1 MLYFCCTTNLNNNMG
16 KNSKKHLVGQPI
28 FRQIIN
34 LIPKDKFNE
43 LVIQCK
49 SDKYYKTFFS
59 WEQLVTMLFGIFSRC
74 DSMGEVCDGM
84 RALAGKLN
92 YLGMESSPAKS
103 TAGDALRDRDEEL
116 FRLFYFAL
124 IAHFS
129 PLLSVSRKK
138 KYRKEGVSFDEFY
151 AFDSSTIR
159 LFSDI
164 LKGVGRNPKD
174 EGRKKGGLK
183 VHMLTDI
190 HADTPQ
196 FVKISEAKMHDK
208 NFLQYLN
215 LPVGSMVVF
224 DKAYNY
230 YLQFAKWT
238 ATGVNF
244 VCRLK
249 DNAKY
254 EVQGAPLFEKSLSK
268 EEFGVYK
275 VEHIHIVYTEIVE
288 INVEG
293 KKKAQKIKRKKT
305 LCLRLVFYKDEQG
318 RKYKFITNNWE
329 ISDEEVALIYKCRW
343 SIETT
348 FKKLKQNF
356 QLTYFYSDTE
366 NGIKTQ
372 VWCTLIAYLLL
383 LVIQTDSE
391 SKKALSTVAALL
403 RMHLV
408 SHLELKWVVTEGRR
422 GYHKSPKRQ
431 NKSPT
436 TAQISLF

>member
-1 MLYFCCTTNLNNNMG
+1 MG
-16 KNSKKHLVGQPI
+16 KDSKKHLVGQPI
-28 FRQIIN
+28 FRQIIKM
-34 LIPKDKFNE
+34 IPRDKFNE
-43 LVIQCK
+43 LVIRCK
-49 SDKYYKTFFS
+49 SDRYYKAFFS
-59 WEQLVTMLFGIFSRC
+59 WEQMVTMLFGIFSRC

-92 YLGMESSPAKS
+92 YLGMDCAPAKS

-116 FRLFYFAL
+116 FRLFYFSL

-138 KYRKEGVSFDEFY
+138 KHRKEGVSFDEFF
-151 AFDSSTIR
+151 AFDSSTIT

-164 LKGVGRNPKD
+164 MKGVGRNPKD
-174 EGRKKGGLK
+174 EGKKKGGLK

-190 HADTPQ
+190 HADSPQ

-208 NFLQYLN
+208 NFLQYLK
-215 LPVGSMVVF
+215 LPAGSMIVF

-254 EVQGAPLFEKSLSK
+254 EVQGDPLFEKKLEK
-268 EEFGVYK
+268 DEFGVYQ
-275 VEHIHIVYTEIVE
+275 VEHIHINYTETVE
-288 INVEG
+288 MNKEG
-293 KKKAQKIKRKKT
+293 TNKTKKVKQKKT
-305 LCLRLVFYKDEQG
+305 LCLRLVFYRDDQG
-318 RKYKFITNNWE
+318 RKYRFISNNWA
-329 ISDEEVALIYKCRW
+329 ISDDEIALIYKCRW

-383 LVIQTDSE
+383 LVIQTISE
-391 SKKALSTVAALL
+391 SQKALSTIAALI
-403 RMHLV
+403 RMHLI
-408 SHLELKWVVTEGRR
+408 SHLELKWVVTEGRTAYSKR
-422 GYHKSPKRQ
+422 PKSR

-436 TAQISLF
+436 SAQLSLF

>member
-1 MLYFCCTTNLNNNMG
+1 MG
-16 KNSKKHLVGQPI
+16 KDSKKNLVGQPI
-28 FRQIIN
+28 FKQIIKM
-34 LIPKDKFNE
+34 IPKDKFNE

-49 SDKYYKTFFS
+49 SDRYYKTCFS

-84 RALAGKLN
+84 RALGGKLN
-92 YLGMESSPAKS
+92 YLGMDCAPAKS
-103 TAGDALRDRDEEL
+103 TIGDALRDRDEEF

-124 IAHFS
+124 IFYFS
-129 PLLSVSRKK
+129 PFLSVSRKK
-138 KYRKEGVSFDEFY
+138 NHRKEGVSFDEFY
-151 AFDSSTIR
+151 AFDSSTIT

-164 LKGVGRNPKD
+164 MKGCGRNPKG
-174 EGRKKGGLK
+174 EGKKKGGLK

-215 LPVGSMVVF
+215 VSKGSMIVF

-238 ATGVNF
+238 AAGVNF

-254 EVQGAPLFEKSLSK
+254 EVQGESLFEKKLGK
-268 EEFGVYK
+268 EKFGVYK
-275 VEHIHIVYTEIVE
+275 VEHIHINYTETVE
-288 INVEG
+288 INIEG
-293 KKKAQKIKRKKT
+293 KKKTKKAKQKKT
-305 LCLRLVFYKDEQG
+305 LCLRLVFYKDAQG
-318 RKYKFITNNWE
+318 RKYKFITNNWD
-329 ISDEEVALIYKCRW
+329 ISNEEVALIYKCRW

-372 VWCTLIAYLLL
+372 IWCTLIAYLLL
-383 LVIQTDSE
+383 LVVQTDSE
-391 SKKALSTVAALL
+391 SKKALSTIAALI
-403 RMHLV
+403 RMHLI
-408 SHLELKWVVTEGRR
+408 SHLGLKWVVTEGRSA
-422 GYHKSPKRQ
+422 YPKRTKSR

-436 TAQISLF
+436 TAQLSLF